1 MDLSLNN
8 PLALSSSGHLI
19 SSHSN
24 NASPRETPIPH
35 TGVGELKGS
44 GSTIFKSEFNDM
56 LLQSN
61 TANNSTSG
69 NKVRVFLCFFCFVLL
84 CAFLCVSQDVA
95 IATSFGLPRVNGAQ
109 SK

>member
-24 NASPRETPIPH
+24 NTSPRETPIPS
-35 TGVGELKGS
+35 GVYNSGTNELKGS

-61 TANNSTSG
+61 TTSNSSG
-69 NKVRVFLCFFCFVLL
+69 SKVSVFLC
-84 CAFLCVSQDVA
+84 
-95 IATSFGLPRVNGAQ
+95 
-109 SK
+109 